1 MTATTLSPREMKRLR
16 KQGADYVSPSPYTV
30 RAAFRRGDL
39 FTKLSAV
46 VFGLGDIVRK
56 QYVKGIAMLALEI
69 AYFVFMAINGVD
81 YLSKL
86 PTLGTNAGG
95 KKLVDGFWVYTEPDR
110 SVVILLYG
118 VATLVITA
126 AFIGLWVMSVRSA
139 YKSQVLLEENGKA
152 PSFMDDVRELLDAK
166 AHVLLMFL
174 PTLGIAVF
182 TVLPL
187 IFMISMA
194 FTSYD
199 HKHLVLFHWVGF
211 ENFAKVFSNSGGTV
225 NAALF
230 GRVLVWT
237 LVWPSSPPS

>member
-1 MTATTLSPREMKRLR
+1 MRIHCFRH
-16 KQGADYVSPSPYTV
+16 
-30 RAAFRRGDL
+30 AA
-39 FTKLSAV
+39 
-46 VFGLGDIVRK
+46 
-56 QYVKGIAMLALEI
+56 
-69 AYFVFMAINGVD
+69 
-81 YLSKL
+81 
-86 PTLGTNAGG
+86 
-95 KKLVDGFWVYTEPDR
+95 
-110 SVVILLYG
+110 
-118 VATLVITA
+118 LVITA
-126 AFIGLWVMSVRSA
+126 AFIGLWVMSVRAA

-211 ENFAKVFSNSGGTV
+211 ENFAKVFSNKI
-225 NAALF
+225 
-230 GRVLVWT
+230 GRAHVCTPVT
-237 LVWPSSPPS
+237 T